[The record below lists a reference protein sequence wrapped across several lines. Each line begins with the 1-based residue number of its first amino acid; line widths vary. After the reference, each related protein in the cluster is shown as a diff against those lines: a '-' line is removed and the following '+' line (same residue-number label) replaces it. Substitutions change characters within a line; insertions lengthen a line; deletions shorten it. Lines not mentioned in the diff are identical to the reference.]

1 MTDQIKTI
9 YSKFVSPVK
18 KSTGIDLSEIGHA
31 HAVNIILQELQNDN
45 RTEKEKKDLRD
56 YYRKSV
62 YEYEKKKEARERKR
76 IEQERLPKTE
86 EEAFFINA
94 KLIHDIN
101 INYELNTI
109 FLVSDTIKNFYQ
121 LSPEGL
127 EIYIY
132 WRTNL
137 RKGVLLDVSSG
148 FMSLYLKEVC
158 AMIEYES
165 PQDAFNHLL

>member
-1 MTDQIKTI
+1 M
-9 YSKFVSPVK
+9 
-18 KSTGIDLSEIGHA
+18 
-31 HAVNIILQELQNDN
+31 
-45 RTEKEKKDLRD
+45 
-56 YYRKSV
+56 
-62 YEYEKKKEARERKR
+62 
-76 IEQERLPKTE
+76 
-86 EEAFFINA
+86 
-94 KLIHDIN
+94 IHDIN

-165 PQDAFNHLL
+165 PQDAFNHLLDLYSMTENIEYARKYQNIIIRAIKFVAILYYDKISNSTLYIKSTLKMLMRIMKTKNIFWMGNMKNVLII

>member
-86 EEAFFINA
+86 EEAF
-94 KLIHDIN
+94 
-101 INYELNTI
+101 
-109 FLVSDTIKNFYQ
+109 
-121 LSPEGL
+121 
-127 EIYIY
+127 
-132 WRTNL
+132 
-137 RKGVLLDVSSG
+137 LLMQS
-148 FMSLYLKEVC
+148 
-158 AMIEYES
+158 
-165 PQDAFNHLL
+165 

>member
-62 YEYEKKKEARERKR
+62 YEYEKKNHKR
-76 IEQERLPKTE
+76 IISIDAKGFVKAILKD
-86 EEAFFINA
+86 AING
-94 KLIHDIN
+94 DI
-101 INYELNTI
+101 
-109 FLVSDTIKNFYQ
+109 K
-121 LSPEGL
+121 
-127 EIYIY
+127 
-132 WRTNL
+132 
-137 RKGVLLDVSSG
+137 
-148 FMSLYLKEVC
+148 
-158 AMIEYES
+158 MIS
-165 PQDAFNHLL
+165 R